1 MSSDQTYRQMILS
14 QDTYMENDVVAN
26 VSSPKNNV
34 IGQNDVKK
42 AAENNNNNGLQKQ
55 LSKESNGNQGMLS
68 VIYGKRVVDRFRS
81 VEEN

>member
-34 IGQNDVKK
+34 IGQNDV
-42 AAENNNNNGLQKQ
+42 
-55 LSKESNGNQGMLS
+55 
-68 VIYGKRVVDRFRS
+68 
-81 VEEN
+81 

>member
-1 MSSDQTYRQMILS
+1 M
-14 QDTYMENDVVAN
+14 
-26 VSSPKNNV
+26 
-34 IGQNDVKK
+34 KK